1 MIYSDETT
9 DYSQGRTPDG
19 SDMLAFFDIP
29 TPGVSNPKAA
39 TVVYTTTTLIPE
51 NAAKKV
57 LVLTA
62 AVAEAWKGGVAFD
75 DSTWNSGVFVAGKAG
90 GVGYQKKPTDSVNFS
105 SLITYDIKSVR
116 TGTVY
121 SACRSP

>member
-1 MIYSDETT
+1 MIMLLDQDLNLIDGVIYSDQTT

-19 SDMLAFFDIP
+19 SDTLAFFKIP

-57 LVLTA
+57 LVPTA
-62 AVAEAWKGGVAFD
+62 RWMRPGRADVPFD
-75 DSTWNSGVFVAGKAG
+75 DSGWNSGVFVAGKAG
-90 GVGYQKKPTDSVNFS
+90 GVGYENKPD
-105 SLITYDIKSVR
+105 
-116 TGTVY
+116 
-121 SACRSP
+121 